1 MRVLWTIGAVVGAVL
16 LVWLGARL
24 AVSPTERA
32 ISEVM
37 YAEELMAAGEDDEAE
52 RFLRRAIRRQPRL
65 AAAYHALGRLLEAKG
80 RTDDARAAF
89 ATAREVY
96 LASGRQLD
104 TRGRLTADHVLALDA
119 AATSAADSRRG

>member
-1 MRVLWTIGAVVGAVL
+1 MRVLWTIGAVVGALL

-52 RFLRRAIRRQPRL
+52 RFLRRAIRRQPRP
-65 AAAYHALGRLLEAKG
+65 ALV
-80 RTDDARAAF
+80 F
-89 ATAREVY
+89 SVW
-96 LASGRQLD
+96 
-104 TRGRLTADHVLALDA
+104 
-119 AATSAADSRRG
+119 RRRSPVS